1 MLINVKCKM
10 NLLCNACKYVKLL
23 GSKILKLVG
32 LSGKRRGDQVL
43 TNVMRLLESGGTS
56 KDRRWEYGKQIA
68 HFCRILG
75 RFFGTKWKTAGKEG
89 YCSLRGNDSRQVL
102 LSKRQNMTPLPFLQ
116 KKKRKKKKK
125 KKKNSL
131 FSQMT
136 QCRYLCG
143 FSAFS

>member
-1 MLINVKCKM
+1 MWNEKFLR
-10 NLLCNACKYVKLL
+10 
-23 GSKILKLVG
+23 SKVLKLVG
-32 LSGKRRGDQVL
+32 LSERSGDQVL

-116 KKKRKKKKK
+116 KKKRKRRILSFLKWHNVGTFVVFPRFHRFKD
-125 KKKNSL
+125 L
-131 FSQMT
+131 V
-136 QCRYLCG
+136 R
-143 FSAFS
+143 

>member
-1 MLINVKCKM
+1 MWNEKFLR
-10 NLLCNACKYVKLL
+10 
-23 GSKILKLVG
+23 SKVLKLVG
-32 LSGKRRGDQVL
+32 LSERNGDQVL

-116 KKKRKKKKK
+116 KKKKEKEEF
-125 KKKNSL
+125 SL
-131 FSQMT
+131 FSNDTMSVP
-136 QCRYLCG
+136 LW
-143 FSAFS
+143 FFHVFIDSKI

>member
-1 MLINVKCKM
+1 MWNEKFLR
-10 NLLCNACKYVKLL
+10 
-23 GSKILKLVG
+23 SKVLKLVG
-32 LSGKRRGDQVL
+32 LSERSGDQVL

-116 KKKRKKKKK
+116 KKKK

-143 FSAFS
+143 FSTFS